1 MAEVVRDAGLTGF
14 MANSVAEAANDT
26 SGWAI
31 VTALAATLVVLLYQS
46 SVLLRAVR
54 AVTALAWG
62 LPVTRVPSP
71 TRSGLLFFVWLLL
84 SNIGAGR
91 ADLIAAFR
99 NPFVSLAA
107 VAATLSI
114 TWHMRLGVEAVVE
127 DYVHGQA
134 GKVLLALNTLF
145 ALAVAIAI
153 LSSVLWL
160 ALGA

>member
-1 MAEVVRDAGLTGF
+1 MSGDRGTGHL
-14 MANSVAEAANDT
+14 
-26 SGWAI
+26 I
-31 VTALAATLVVLLYQS
+31 QQRLTALIH
-46 SVLLRAVR
+46 
-54 AVTALAWG
+54 
-62 LPVTRVPSP
+62 LP
-71 TRSGLLFFVWLLL
+71 LILFFVWLLL
-84 SNIGAGR
+84 SNIGASR
-91 ADLIAAFR
+91 ADLVATFR

-107 VAATLSI
+107 SAATLSI